1 MVVKKST
8 PNDGIYT
15 ELGRAPL
22 LIIRQIQMI
31 KFANRIWNL
40 EGKYLVKKASNVQ
53 IMDDINGHYNWFSDV
68 IQIMNK
74 NNIKEINVY
83 VQYVSIQYVWKHT
96 VHNRFRLIDSKLKGN
111 CTQNTSCFYSKDKQF
126 SSEN

>member
-8 PNDGIYT
+8 PNDRIYS
-15 ELGRAPL
+15 ELGRTPI

-53 IMDDINGHYNWFSDV
+53 IMDNINGHYNWVSDV

-74 NNIKEINVY
+74 NNITEINV
-83 VQYVSIQYVWKHT
+83 SKSDTSH
-96 VHNRFRLIDSKLKGN
+96 KLK
-111 CTQNTSCFYSKDKQF
+111 DKFKSNLLELIKSYQ
-126 SSEN
+126 EGKNYVHMPIYIYI